1 MNRNIKK
8 QMWKNPYNN
17 SDKKQYNNKHC
28 GISKENEKLC
38 GAFRVVSG
46 ICRKACRQVVF
57 WLFPYRCPICEDI
70 LGTSVPA
77 VCGKC
82 RAKIAYIRE
91 PVCIKC
97 GKSLTFGKDRE
108 KCQDCTDKKHL
119 FTEGRALFEYR
130 DAAAAIYR
138 FKYGNKREYA
148 AAFAREIYENLGMQI
163 TGWQAEALVPVPLHR
178 KKQRKRGYNQAKL
191 LAEELGRL
199 TGIPVCG
206 DWVARCRNTVP
217 QKELNASAR
226 QNNLK
231 RAFKITRNDVKL
243 STIIIIDDIY
253 TTGQTV
259 DEISGLLLENGVR
272 KIYVLTLAIGT
283 GL

>member
-1 MNRNIKK
+1 MRKEGRMNNK
-8 QMWKNPYNN
+8 YNN
-17 SDKKQYNNKHC
+17 GDKKQYNKVC
-28 GISKENEKLC
+28 IGGEEK
-38 GAFRVVSG
+38 GKAHEAFRVVSG
-46 ICRKACRQVVF
+46 VCRRACRQALA
-57 WLFPYRCPICEDI
+57 WLFPYRCPICEEI
-70 LGTSVPA
+70 LGTPVPA

-91 PVCIKC
+91 PICIKC
-97 GKSLTFGKDRE
+97 GKSLTFGKGRE
-108 KCQDCTDKKHL
+108 KCQDCTDKNHL

-148 AAFAREIYENLGMQI
+148 EAFAREIYENLGRQI

-178 KKQRKRGYNQAKL
+178 KRQRKRGYNQAQL
-191 LAEELGRL
+191 LAAELSRL

-206 DWVARCRNTVP
+206 DWVVRCRNTVP

-259 DEISGLLLENGVR
+259 DEISGLLLGNGVR